1 MRTKESDLAAEV
13 RRLRKEVEG
22 LRAEV
27 SLWRTRYFDL
37 AAGTKRHVSPESRLQ
52 TRQDLAVRGQRSGRD
67 PLAQSK
73 SKFKG

>member
-1 MRTKESDLAAEV
+1 MRNKESDLAREV
-13 RRLRKEVEG
+13 RRLRREIEG

-37 AAGTKRHVSPESRLQ
+37 LAGTRGNVLPESVSP
-52 TRQDLAVRGQRSGRD
+52 TRRDLGVRGQRSGRD
-67 PLAQSK
+67 PLAQSR